1 MLEAVRG
8 AFRLGLLTVGLVP
21 LTGCHSAFV
30 EATLVNRTARPV
42 TLVELDYPSASFGL
56 QQLAPGESFHYRFKI
71 LGSGELKLIYT
82 DAAEKEQHIT
92 GPHLDEGEEG
102 PLEVAITP
110 AGTQWNSRVHAH
122 SSH

>member
-1 MLEAVRG
+1 MLGGVR
-8 AFRLGLLTVGLVP
+8 FVSKVGLGIVAVLP
-21 LTGCHSAFV
+21 LAGCHSAFV
-30 EATLVNRTARPV
+30 QASLVNRTTRPV

-110 AGTQWNSRVHAH
+110 SGTEWNSHVHPH